1 MSPSFIAAG
10 LLAAGF
16 FFLGLAI
23 ARLGKR
29 RPMAALRSGCA
40 GCITLAFGGLL
51 VAIGL
56 NLYTYSRLSYEQPVA
71 ELSFELLAPRQ
82 YRARLEQSNREARV
96 YDLAGDQWQLDARVL
111 KWHAPA
117 NLLGL
122 DAQYRL
128 ERLSGRYSNAADENS
143 GLRSA
148 HDLGVQRG
156 LDMWRITHRFQNW
169 MPLVDARYGS
179 ATYLPMA
186 DGARY
191 SVSLTQSG
199 LIARPI
205 NPAAERALR
214 RW

>member
-1 MSPSFIAAG
+1 MNPAYIAAG

-40 GCITLAFGGLL
+40 GCISLALGGAL

-56 NLYTYSRLSYEQPVA
+56 NLYTYSRLTYEQPVA
-71 ELSFELLAPRQ
+71 QLSFEQFAPQ
-82 YRARLEQSNREARV
+82 QFRARLEKSDGEARV
-96 YDLAGDQWQLDARVL
+96 YALAGDLWQLDARVL

-128 ERLSGRYSNAADENS
+128 DRLSGRYENIADENS
-143 GLRSA
+143 RQRSA
-148 HDLGVQRG
+148 HDLGIQRG
-156 LDMWRITHRFQNW
+156 LDVWRITHRFQNW
-169 MPLVDARYGS
+169 IPLVDARYGS

-199 LIARPI
+199 LIARPA
-205 NPAAERALR
+205 NAAAEQALR